1 MRSVPLSFTLLILTG
16 GFASAGQDIRFVI
29 SEVAEVRSKNSDNPE
44 FYVTNRLPK
53 GTRVEVTAEE
63 PGGWLAIKA
72 PQGSFSYINT
82 RFIKSLDPNG
92 PFRVCNLPGVKVPV
106 FVGSEVLT
114 SRPTVAGCTL
124 EQGAQLYSI
133 GRTVNDQDGTW
144 LQIRPPDRERRYIR
158 AAFVAKVAPDGF
170 AHSTFSPTGGKL
182 VASTAPSANPGSSPG
197 DLVRRAREAELAGQ
211 TAEAIKL
218 YTQAGTDTATT
229 HPAFSAQSLR
239 YAQWLQDELRRKPPA
254 VTVARTSA
262 TVALGAPAAPGATA
276 AVSVP
281 APSTFVSTPN
291 MPSPRV
297 GNAQWLSYRGVL
309 RRSGHSTV
317 GVQLY
322 TLDDPLTLAPLIEVR
337 PVRGVNLDA
346 YLTHTVTLSGWTY
359 YRGDLRRNFMQASQ
373 VKVD

>member
-1 MRSVPLSFTLLILTG
+1 MRSVPLSITLLVLAG
-16 GFASAGQDIRFVI
+16 GTASAGTEIRYI
-29 SEVAEVRSKNSDNPE
+29 TSEVAEVRSKNSDKPE

-53 GTRVEVTAEE
+53 GTRVEITGEE

-72 PQGSFSYINT
+72 PEGSFSYINT
-82 RFIKSLDPNG
+82 RFVKQLDSHSPLL
-92 PFRVCNLPGVKVPV
+92 VCNLPGVKVPV
-106 FVGSEVLT
+106 FVGSQVHET
-114 SRPTVAGCTL
+114 RPTVVGCNL
-124 EQGAQLYSI
+124 EQGTQLHGT
-133 GRTVNDQDGTW
+133 GRKVNDGDGTW
-144 LQIRPPDRERRYIR
+144 LAIRPPDRERRYIR
-158 AAFVAKVAPDGF
+158 AEFVAKVPPHGF
-170 AHSTFSPTGGKL
+170 AHSTFSPNGGKL

-211 TAEAIKL
+211 TAEAIRL
-218 YTQAGTDTATT
+218 YTPAATDTATT

-239 YAQWLQDELRRKPPA
+239 YAQWLHAEISRKTLVVP
-254 VTVARTSA
+254 VAR
-262 TVALGAPAAPGATA
+262 VALGAPAAPGATA
-276 AVSVP
+276 TVSVP

-322 TLDDPLTLAPLIEVR
+322 TLDDPLTLAPLIEVS
-337 PVRGVNLDA
+337 PVRGMNLDA
-346 YLTHTVTLSGWTY
+346 YLTRTITLSGWTY